1 MTASQRRAAVAHVCT
16 TAAVSER
23 RACRWLGVHRTPIR
37 YVAHPVR
44 DDRPLR
50 GRLCEL
56 AAQHPRWGVPMLTWA
71 LHREGWPDNHKRIA
85 RVYRAEGLAVRRRAR
100 RRLARPRIAQ
110 GPALAPNV
118 RWSMDFVRDTL
129 ADGRVFR
136 VFTLVDD
143 CTREC
148 LALEL
153 APSFPGTRVATV
165 LDAVVAARGLPQRI
179 VCDNGPEFI
188 SRALAVWAAQQEIE
202 LHHIQ
207 PGKPNQNAYVESF
220 NGRLRDECLNQHWF
234 LTLADARRIVGRFQ
248 HQYNTARRS
257 SAHGKLTPAEY
268 AATFATSTRPV
279 ASPRTLTS

>member
-1 MTASQRRAAVAHVCT
+1 MTASQRRAAVAHVST

-44 DDRPLR
+44 EDAPLR
-50 GRLCEL
+50 IKLREL
-56 AAQHPRWGVPMLTWA
+56 AAQHPRWGAPMLTWV
-71 LHREGWPDNHKRIA
+71 LRREGWPDNHKRIE

-100 RRLARPRIAQ
+100 RRLARPRVPHA
-110 GPALAPNV
+110 PALQPNV

-136 VFTLVDD
+136 LFTLVDD

-153 APSFPGTRVATV
+153 APSFPGSRVATV
-165 LDAVVAARGLPQRI
+165 LDQVVARRGLPQRI

-202 LHHIQ
+202 LSHIQ

-234 LTLADARRIVGRFQ
+234 LTLADARRIVGRFHQ
-248 HQYNTARRS
+248 QYNTARRS
-257 SAHGKLTPAEY
+257 SAHGQLTPAEY

-279 ASPRTLTS
+279 VSPRTLTI